1 MKLIISKTN
10 EEANK
15 DKNNHNRTQSLDR
28 QRQISI
34 KVIKKKKS
42 HQESLPTIDID
53 TILNNHIKDKPKSIN
68 QFLLTSYINSLEDK
82 QTKKPTHMHT
92 ISNIQIVKPTKS
104 KITKTKQTTQS
115 MSNKELEMLYKG
127 IYSVRKDNPLYM
139 LKKRNQSRP
148 QVDSPLLLRDEMK
161 DHLL

>member
-1 MKLIISKTN
+1 
-10 EEANK
+10 
-15 DKNNHNRTQSLDR
+15 
-28 QRQISI
+28 
-34 KVIKKKKS
+34 
-42 HQESLPTIDID
+42 
-53 TILNNHIKDKPKSIN
+53 
-68 QFLLTSYINSLEDK
+68 
-82 QTKKPTHMHT
+82 MHT